1 MRTKLLYWVP
11 TGLLAAMF
19 LMSGTFNVTRQ
30 PNVMEILARL
40 DYPSY
45 LATILGVWKLLAA
58 VTLVFGSRWPRLK
71 EWAFAGLF
79 FDLSGAIISHVAS
92 RDTVASS
99 VPAGVLLVL
108 TGITYA
114 AQRRFGPAGSALNGA
129 PRPVAS
135 VGHVAQPR

>member
-19 LMSGTFNVTRQ
+19 LMSGTFNVTHQ
-30 PNVMEILARL
+30 PNVMQVAARL
-40 DYPSY
+40 GYPGY
-45 LATILGVWKLLAA
+45 VATLLGVWKLLAA

-79 FDLSGAIISHVAS
+79 FNLSGAIFSHVAS
-92 RDTVASS
+92 NDTVASS

-114 AQRRFGPAGSALNGA
+114 AQRRFGPTRLGVVKAT
-129 PRPVAS
+129 
-135 VGHVAQPR
+135 